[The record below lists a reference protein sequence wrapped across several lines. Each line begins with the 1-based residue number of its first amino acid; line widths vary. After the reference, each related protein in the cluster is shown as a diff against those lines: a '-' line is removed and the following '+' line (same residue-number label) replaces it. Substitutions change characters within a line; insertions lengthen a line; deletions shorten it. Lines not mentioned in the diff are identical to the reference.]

1 MKSSELEAM
10 SVEERVSCFYC
21 AFGVDFIG
29 VNVALSEALIAPE
42 AVPTYLQ
49 YLEGPNRDAWLL
61 AESVLIPF
69 AQGKGMKDE
78 QQRLL
83 VNFEVARRNC
93 DVLSAAGAVP
103 IFAQHLARAMLNL
116 KGLNFPYMDIDQVER
131 LFGQLNRALT
141 MLYLTIVLSP
151 ESVCSARSL
160 FELGVCQPKQVLF
173 DIFECLQAHQ
183 SVAGYPVKRTMLLLY
198 AWFTRMLGD
207 LPRLTQLKND
217 RRAFH
222 ALPLE
227 VPTKLQ
233 CKSIKRP
240 VMVPITE
247 PVSDPLYVAKVKAQN
262 HRDSIYT
269 SYIHK
274 PHYDMAP
281 AISATDDPT
290 FDQEWGDRVELL
302 YRMLLMPRA
311 KEIMGVFASVLAAGT
326 NPDKRHVFGKRG
338 SAGTDPSSYE
348 NAQTNVSPEEQAYL
362 TYMLREKAILM
373 DATSLTLLTLLKH
386 VRSSHLLKAEYL
398 ASQLVDAGVLPTMT
412 KFLNRDFATYVQVRV
427 IEDGSQRV
435 EKLPSRNKKLTVVVA
450 LDEATVAEYAR
461 QQLRCVASVLRLVQ
475 RLTKRKPSLIKS
487 TLCRSQSLV
496 WLKRVLNLK
505 EPMTRLYALK
515 LVKSQARYLGHQW
528 VRKFTCVHLLTE
540 VYLYVR
546 PELEDDWLRSEE
558 DDTNVTSAPKPVE
571 TLLAGEVQAYHHKYY
586 WDRLKPSPAASN
598 VSIVVQSMQDLEADG
613 LDVEGGS
620 CRKLFAELKLDTGT
634 CQQYEKWLDIQ
645 GLMADADAPLPIAF
659 G

>member
-29 VNVALSEALIAPE
+29 ANVALSEALIAPE

-61 AESVLIPF
+61 TESVLIPF
-69 AQGKGMKDE
+69 AQGKAMKDE

-93 DVLSAAGAVP
+93 DVLSAAGAIP

-116 KGLNFPYMDIDQVER
+116 KGLNFQYMDIDQIER

-151 ESVCSARSL
+151 DSVCLERSL

-173 DIFECLQAHQ
+173 DIFDCLQAHYA
-183 SVAGYPVKRTMLLLY
+183 VAGFPLKRIMLLLY
-198 AWFTRMLGD
+198 AWIT
-207 LPRLTQLKND
+207 
-217 RRAFH
+217 
-222 ALPLE
+222 PLE
-227 VPTKLQ
+227 IPTKLQ
-233 CKSIKRP
+233 CKSIKRL
-240 VMVPITE
+240 VVVPIAE

-262 HRDSIYT
+262 QRDSIYA

-274 PHYDMAP
+274 PHHDIAP
-281 AISATDDPT
+281 ATSTTDDPT
-290 FDQEWGDRVELL
+290 FDQEWGHRVELV
-302 YRMLLMPRA
+302 YRTLLLPNA
-311 KEIMGVFASVLAAGT
+311 KEIMSVFASVLAAGT

-338 SAGTDPSSYE
+338 SADASSYE
-348 NAQTNVSPEEQAYL
+348 NNSQTNVSPEEQAYL

-386 VRSSHLLKAEYL
+386 IRASHLLKAEYL
-398 ASQLVDAGVLPTMT
+398 ASHLVDAGVLPTMT
-412 KFLNRDFATYVQVRV
+412 KFLNRDFATYVQVPRR
-427 IEDGSQRV
+427 EAPESQQ
-435 EKLPSRNKKLTVVVA
+435 KLTVVVA
-450 LDEATVAEYAR
+450 MDDASSVAEYAR

-546 PELEDDWLRSEE
+546 PELEDDWLRSED
-558 DDTNVTSAPKPVE
+558 DDTSVTSAPKPVE
-571 TLLAGEVQAYHHKYY
+571 TLLAGEVQAYHHKHY
-586 WDRLKPSPAASN
+586 WDRLKTSPSASN
-598 VSIVVQSMQDLEADG
+598 VSIVVQGMQDLEADV